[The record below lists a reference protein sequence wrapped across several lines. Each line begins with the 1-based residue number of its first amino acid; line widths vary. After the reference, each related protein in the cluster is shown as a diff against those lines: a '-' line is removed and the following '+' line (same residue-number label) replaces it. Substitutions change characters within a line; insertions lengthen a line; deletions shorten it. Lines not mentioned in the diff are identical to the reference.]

1 MIKGEDF
8 MKEGK
13 LIVVSGFSGVG
24 KGTVIKKLMERYPDD
39 YTFSVSATTRP
50 PREGEVNGR
59 EYFFISRPL
68 FELMIRDNKLL
79 EYTEYQGNY
88 YGTPLE
94 FTEQMLAAGKSV
106 IFDIEVNGAMNISK
120 TDLPKVLIYML
131 PPSAEELARRLKGRK
146 SETRAQIR
154 GRMEAAIRESSYIP
168 AYDVILVN
176 RDVAEAA
183 EELRQLAIDGEQDDD
198 TFNDLLDFVDQ
209 LKDELTAYLENEEKQ
224 PKEKPAKEKPA
235 KEKHSEEK

>member
-1 MIKGEDF
+1 MN
-8 MKEGK
+8 EGK

-24 KGTVIKKLMERYPDD
+24 KGTVIKKLMEKYPDD
-39 YTFSVSATTRP
+39 YTFSVSATTRA
-50 PREGEVNGR
+50 PREGEENGR
-59 EYFFISRPL
+59 EYFFISKPL

-94 FTEQMLAAGKSV
+94 FTEKMLAAGKSV
-106 IFDIEVNGAMNISK
+106 IFDIEVNGAMNISR

-131 PPSAEELARRLKGRK
+131 PPSVEELAKRLKGRK
-146 SETRAQIR
+146 TETKEQIR

-176 RDVAEAA
+176 DDVEETA
-183 EELRQLAIDGEQDDD
+183 EELRERAIAGEQDDD
-198 TFNDLLDFVDQ
+198 TFNDLLDFAEE
-209 LKDELTAYLENEEKQ
+209 LKEGLTEYLDNDK
-224 PKEKPAKEKPA
+224 
-235 KEKHSEEK
+235 

>member
-1 MIKGEDF
+1 

-24 KGTVIKKLMERYPDD
+24 KGTVIKKLMDKYPDD
-39 YTFSVSATTRP
+39 YTFSVSATTRA

-59 EYFFISRPL
+59 EYFFISKPL

-94 FTEQMLAAGKSV
+94 FTEKMLAAGKSV

-120 TDLPKVLIYML
+120 TELPKVLIYIL
-131 PPSAEELARRLKGRK
+131 PPSVEELAKRLKGRK
-146 SETRAQIR
+146 SETKEQIR
-154 GRMEAAIRESSYIP
+154 GRMEAAVRESSYIP

-176 RDVAEAA
+176 DKVEETA
-183 EELRQLAIDGEQDDD
+183 EELRQLAIAGEQDDD
-198 TFNDLLDFVDQ
+198 TFNDLLDFAED
-209 LKDELTAYLENEEKQ
+209 LKEELTAYLEAEK
-224 PKEKPAKEKPA
+224 
-235 KEKHSEEK
+235 

>member
-1 MIKGEDF
+1 MN
-8 MKEGK
+8 EGK

-24 KGTVIKKLMERYPDD
+24 KGTVIKKLMDKYPDD
-39 YTFSVSATTRP
+39 YTFSVSATTRA

-59 EYFFISRPL
+59 EYFFISKPL

-94 FTEQMLAAGKSV
+94 FTEKMLAAGKSV

-120 TDLPKVLIYML
+120 TELPKVLIYIL
-131 PPSAEELARRLKGRK
+131 PPSVEELAKRLKGRK
-146 SETRAQIR
+146 SETKEQIR
-154 GRMEAAIRESSYIP
+154 GRMEAAVRESSYIP

-176 RDVAEAA
+176 DKVEETA
-183 EELRQLAIDGEQDDD
+183 EELRQLAIAGEQDDD
-198 TFNDLLDFVDQ
+198 TFNDLLDFAED
-209 LKDELTAYLENEEKQ
+209 LKEELTAYLEAEK
-224 PKEKPAKEKPA
+224 
-235 KEKHSEEK
+235 

>member
-1 MIKGEDF
+1 MN
-8 MKEGK
+8 EGK

-24 KGTVIKKLMERYPDD
+24 KGTVIKRLMEKYPED
-39 YTFSVSATTRP
+39 YTFSISATTRA
-50 PREGEVNGR
+50 PREGEENGR

-94 FTEQMLAAGKSV
+94 FTEKMLAAGKSV

-120 TDLPKVLIYML
+120 HDLPKVLIYML

-146 SETRAQIR
+146 TETKEQIR
-154 GRMEAAIRESSYIP
+154 GRMETAVREADFIP
-168 AYDVILVN
+168 AYDAILVN
-176 RDVAEAA
+176 KDVDETAET
-183 EELRQLAIDGEQDDD
+183 LRRLAIEGGQDDD
-198 TFNDLLDFVDQ
+198 TFNDLLEFADG
-209 LKDELTAYLENEEKQ
+209 LKEDLTALLGAEE
-224 PKEKPAKEKPA
+224 
-235 KEKHSEEK
+235 H

>member
-1 MIKGEDF
+1 MN
-8 MKEGK
+8 EGK

-24 KGTVIKKLMERYPDD
+24 KGTVIKRLMEKYPED
-39 YTFSVSATTRP
+39 YTFSVSATTRSP
-50 PREGEVNGR
+50 SEGEENGR

-94 FTEQMLAAGKSV
+94 FTEKMLAAGKSV

-120 TDLPKVLIYML
+120 HDLPKVLIYML

-146 SETRAQIR
+146 TETKEQIR
-154 GRMEAAIRESSYIP
+154 GRMETAVREADFIP
-168 AYDVILVN
+168 AYDAILVN
-176 RDVAEAA
+176 KDVDETAET
-183 EELRQLAIDGEQDDD
+183 LRRLAIEGGQDDD
-198 TFNDLLDFVDQ
+198 TFNDLLEFADG
-209 LKDELTAYLENEEKQ
+209 LKEDLTALLEAEE
-224 PKEKPAKEKPA
+224 
-235 KEKHSEEK
+235 H